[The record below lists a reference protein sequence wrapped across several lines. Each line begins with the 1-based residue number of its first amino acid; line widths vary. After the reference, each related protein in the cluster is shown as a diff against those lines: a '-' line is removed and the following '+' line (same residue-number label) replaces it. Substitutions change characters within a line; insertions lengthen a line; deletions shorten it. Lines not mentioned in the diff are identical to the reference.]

1 MPCLGCQPIT
11 SSATAA
17 GNAGGA
23 RGVCPARRAEG
34 SAPAGGRAGEPCA
47 QRARGGGGGGERGLL
62 LPVSRR
68 GGPWRSF
75 RCVFVEDP
83 ASTALGRC
91 RGVEWTVPSPG
102 HVTRT
107 EPALLRPLSTR
118 SLWWLHAGPHREP
131 HRCLGLGAGS
141 PAPPPPHRRIFTR
154 AGLTGGPLLGAR
166 RKVSLP
172 STALGTALG
181 TPQTPDSERVSSRR
195 CTPSLST
202 PGSHRL
208 PPHWSEPCHRQ
219 KRPGAA
225 APRPAGP
232 PGARGRR
239 GRHGPQP
246 RARAEPLDPPSREGA
261 GAPHPAVPTGG
272 AVLCPRGGGIAV
284 PGRGESSWTR
294 P

>member
-47 QRARGGGGGGERGLL
+47 QRARGGGGGGGERGLL

-68 GGPWRSF
+68 GGPWRSV

-118 SLWWLHAGPHREP
+118 SLWWLHAGPHWEP
-131 HRCLGLGAGS
+131 HSCLGLGAGS

-154 AGLTGGPLLGAR
+154 AGLTGGSSPGGASQGLTARHGAR
-166 RKVSLP
+166 HGARHASDP
-172 STALGTALG
+172 GLGTSELEALHAL
-181 TPQTPDSERVSSRR
+181 PQHPWLSPAASSLVRAVSPSETAR
-195 CTPSLST
+195 CS
-202 PGSHRL
+202 G
-208 PPHWSEPCHRQ
+208 
-219 KRPGAA
+219 A
-225 APRPAGP
+225 APRRPAGC
-232 PGARGRR
+232 ART
-239 GRHGPQP
+239 P
-246 RARAEPLDPPSREGA
+246 RAARSTAAGTRRAAR
-261 GAPHPAVPTGG
+261 PAVPGGSWGPTPRGSDWRGG
-272 AVLCPRGGGIAV
+272 AVPEGRWDRCPGKR
-284 PGRGESSWTR
+284 
-294 P
+294 